1 MDKSRVGALIGV
13 VVWVQLACAATR
25 IPESG
30 AYQTPGLPSVPV
42 LEQSQVRS
50 QAAEDGWRL
59 LLNEHGLEFIAP
71 NLDPVLATPLS
82 LPSGIA
88 GRIRLSTR
96 TGEIKGGEMREMMR
110 DFIYNHLALLG
121 GASGDR
127 RLTLQDLTLVRFSE
141 EGNLFRSVYRQMSFP
156 YPVVEGYGEIH
167 LTAGRDSGL
176 LQLYSRMLPVMDYNV
191 RAVVDAKTII
201 SSLINREFEYAGIDG
216 RPLRYR
222 VTRSDE
228 ISVGGLVIKPVEDGG
243 RLMLHLAYPV
253 EVGESLKWT
262 VFVDAVTGREIAVRQ
277 NFNT

>member
-1 MDKSRVGALIGV
+1 MHKSGVSALIGV

-25 IPESG
+25 IPDSG
-30 AYQTPGLPSVPV
+30 AYQTPGLPSVPA
-42 LEQSQVRS
+42 LEQSAVRS

-59 LLNEHGLEFIAP
+59 LLNEHGLESVAP

-88 GRIRLSTR
+88 GRIRLSMR
-96 TGEIKGGEMREMMR
+96 TGEIKGDEMREMMR
-110 DFIYNHLALLG
+110 NFIYNHLPLLG

-141 EGNLFRSVYRQMSFP
+141 EGNLFRSVYRQTSFP
-156 YPVVEGYGEIH
+156 HPIVEGYGEIH
-167 LTAGRDSGL
+167 LTVGRDSGL

-201 SSLINREFEYAGIDG
+201 SALINREFEYVGIDG

-222 VTRSDE
+222 VTRPDE
-228 ISVGGLVIKPVEDGG
+228 ISVGRLVIKPVEEGS
-243 RLMLHLAYPV
+243 RLMLYLAYPV

>member
-50 QAAEDGWRL
+50 QASEDGWRL

-96 TGEIKGGEMREMMR
+96 TGEIKGEEMREMMR
-110 DFIYNHLALLG
+110 EFIYNHLPLLG

-167 LTAGRDSGL
+167 LTTGRDSGL